1 VAKRRS
7 RLGKLGCVAA
17 ACGCAWLLARNST
30 MTQTTPLLLACAS
43 LRLAV
48 SALALAALASCGGGG
63 GSSSSS
69 SSSSGLP
76 PSSSLAE
83 QCAVPRTGTDPVT
96 GVPYPDTLGSFST
109 EKAWLRSWIDESYL
123 WYQDV
128 RALPAATLDPSGY
141 TTDLAYF
148 NALKTPLLD
157 AAGKP
162 KDKFHFTYD
171 TITWEQLSQQGV
183 QYGYGFEVALLQASP
198 PRSAIV
204 AYLDAPS
211 GTPANANNI
220 ARGAAII
227 TVDGVDMATG
237 SDVATLNAGLFPTAA
252 GTHTLVIRDEGATTT
267 RSVTMTAQAI
277 TETPVQN
284 VMVLPAPYQQVGYLL
299 FNDHIAT
306 AESELVAAF
315 TQFRNAGITDL
326 VLDIRYNGG
335 GYLDIASEV
344 AYMIA
349 GPSLTTQATPL
360 PFFERESYNDRNP
373 FNLSLAQTTTLFHDQ
388 GEGFTVSTNQALP
401 FLGLSRVFVLTSAD
415 TCSASEAI
423 VNGLRGVG
431 VTVNLIGGTTCGKPY
446 GFFPQ
451 DNCGTTYFAIQFQ
464 GVNNMNFGNYPDG
477 FAPTCSVADDFTH
490 ALGNPVEAQLDM
502 ALGLRANGTCSPA
515 MGASAHVL
523 SATAGRAAPSATPV
537 LVRNPFRENRI
548 LRLN

>member
-1 VAKRRS
+1 M
-7 RLGKLGCVAA
+7 
-17 ACGCAWLLARNST
+17 N
-30 MTQTTPLLLACAS
+30 QTRPLLLARAS
-43 LRLAV
+43 LRLSI
-48 SALALAALASCGGGG
+48 SALALAALASCGGG

-76 PSSSLAE
+76 TSSSLAE
-83 QCAVPRTGTDPVT
+83 QCAVPRTGTDPIT
-96 GVPYPDTLGSFST
+96 GDAYTDTQGSLST
-109 EKAWLRSWIDESYL
+109 EKAYLRSWIDETYL

-141 TTDLAYF
+141 ATAIDYF

-157 AAGKP
+157 SAGQP
-162 KDKFHFTYD
+162 KDKFHFIYD
-171 TITWEQLSQQGV
+171 TITWEQLSRQGV
-183 QYGYGFEVALLQASP
+183 QYGYGMEVALLQASP
-198 PRSAIV
+198 PRSAVV

-211 GTPANANNI
+211 GTPATANNI
-220 ARGAAII
+220 SRGAAII
-227 TVDGVDMATG
+227 TVDGVDLANG

-252 GTHTLVIRDEGATTT
+252 GPHTFVIQDEGASGT
-267 RSVTMTAQAI
+267 RSVTMTAQPI

-284 VMVLPAPYQQVGYLL
+284 VMTLPAPNQNVGYLL

-315 TQFRNAGITDL
+315 TQLKSAGVTDL

-335 GYLDIASEV
+335 GFLDIASEV
-344 AYMIA
+344 AYMVA
-349 GPSLTTQATPL
+349 GPSLTTAATPT
-360 PFFERESYNDRNP
+360 PFFERENYNDRNP
-373 FNLSLAQTTTLFHDQ
+373 FNLTTAQTTTPFHSQ
-388 GEGFTVSTNQALP
+388 GEGFTVPSSQALP
-401 FLGLSRVFVLTSAD
+401 FLGLSRVYVLTTAD

-464 GVNNMNFGNYPDG
+464 GVNNMDFGNYPDG
-477 FAPTCSVADDFTH
+477 FTPTCSVADDFSH
-490 ALGNPVEAQLDM
+490 ALGDPAEAQLDM
-502 ALGLRANGTCSPA
+502 ALGLRGSGTCTPATANGPRSLAASRATLSSP
-515 MGASAHVL
+515 
-523 SATAGRAAPSATPV
+523 RATPV

-548 LRLN
+548 LRSH